1 MSHQAGRSPRFAAAR
16 SVREPRPTRSLA
28 YRETRYRLRRVGSA
42 TRSLEL
48 LVLNLILKLIALRPL
63 LSIGI
68 FGVPIIALILIG
80 LFAIAA
86 LKVVAFVVIPAVL
99 LYWLVRTVRK
109 SRASM

>member
-1 MSHQAGRSPRFAAAR
+1 
-16 SVREPRPTRSLA
+16 
-28 YRETRYRLRRVGSA
+28 
-42 TRSLEL
+42 L

-68 FGVPIIALILIG
+68 LGVPIIALILIG

>member
-1 MSHQAGRSPRFAAAR
+1 M
-16 SVREPRPTRSLA
+16 
-28 YRETRYRLRRVGSA
+28 
-42 TRSLEL
+42 
-48 LVLNLILKLIALRPL
+48 VLNLILKLIALRPL